1 MATKYNIG
9 DRASLT
15 KAFSADEVEHFSRLS
30 TDTNPIH
37 LDQEFAKASVFG
49 NRVVHGMLAA
59 GLFSALLGR
68 ELPGHGTIYLGQQL
82 SFKKPIFIDEEVTA
96 SVEIIRIR
104 EDKLILT
111 LETLCI
117 NSQGDVVIEGEA
129 VVKAT

>member
-1 MATKYNIG
+1 MASTYKIG
-9 DRASLT
+9 DKVSLT
-15 KAFSADEVEHFSRLS
+15 KAFSEEEVLHFSRLS

-37 LDQEFAKASVFG
+37 LDHEFARASVFG
-49 NRVVHGMLAA
+49 NRIVHGMLAA

-68 ELPGHGTIYLGQQL
+68 ELPGAGTIYLGQQL

-96 SVEIIRIR
+96 SVEIIKIR
-104 EDKLILT
+104 EEKLIIT

-117 NSQGDVVIEGEA
+117 NSKGEIVIEGEA